1 MHTRLMAAV
10 AVGAAVGAAVVEDSS
25 SYCLVSDDVSF
36 EVLEKR
42 HRLESSRL
50 DVEAQ
55 DVEVGVETVNSEVLD
70 HVLSDVMRTA
80 HNY

>member
-1 MHTRLMAAV
+1 
-10 AVGAAVGAAVVEDSS
+10 
-25 SYCLVSDDVSF
+25 VSDDVTF

-55 DVEVGVETVNSEVLD
+55 DVEVGAETVSSEVLD